1 MVVRRCVH
9 SFSIPAAPKMA
20 PVKRHAY
27 EADFKLN
34 AISHAVQHGNRA
46 AAREFNINESMVRK
60 WRKQEDALH
69 QVKKTK
75 LSFRGNKARWPQLED
90 KIEQWVI
97 EQRTAGRS
105 VSTVSIRLK
114 ATAIARDMEINDFR
128 GGPSWCFRFMKRR
141 NLSIRTRTTIS
152 QQLPKDYE
160 EKMAIFHTYCKN
172 KINEKKIRPEHIT
185 NMDEVPLTFDIPV
198 NRTVEKTG
206 TSTVSIRTTGN
217 EKSSFT
223 VVLGCQANGQKLP
236 PMVIFKRKTLPKE
249 KFPVGVIIKANPKG
263 WMDEEKMSEW
273 LREVYVKR
281 PDGFFHKSPSLLICD
296 SMRAHLTDTV
306 KTQVKKT
313 NSVLAIIPGGLTKQL
328 QPLDIGVNRSFK
340 VKLRA
345 AWEHWMTEG
354 EHTFTKTGRQRRASY
369 ATICQWIVDAWSKVS
384 VSSVIRAFRKAGIIT
399 EQLSTS
405 NETDSDNDENDE
417 RDPGVLD
424 AEIAQLL
431 NSDTEDEE
439 FDGFAVEE

>member
-1 MVVRRCVH
+1 MLQHPV
-9 SFSIPAAPKMA
+9 IKDPKMA

-27 EADFKLN
+27 DADFKLK
-34 AISHAVQHGNRA
+34 AISYAVQHGNRA
-46 AAREFNINESMVRK
+46 AAKEFNINESMVRK
-60 WRKQEDALH
+60 WRKQEDDLR

-75 LSFRGNKARWPQLED
+75 KSFRGNKARWPQLED
-90 KIEQWVI
+90 KIEQWI
-97 EQRTAGRS
+97 TEQRTAGRS

-114 ATAIARDMEINDFR
+114 ATAMAHDMKINDFQ

-141 NLSIRTRTTIS
+141 HLSIRTRTTTS

-160 EKMAIFHTYCKN
+160 ERMAIFRTYCKD
-172 KINEKKIRPEHIT
+172 KIIEKKIQPDHIT

-206 TSTVSIRTTGN
+206 TSTVCIRTTGN

-249 KFPVGVIIKANPKG
+249 TFPVGIIVKVNPKG

-273 LREVYVKR
+273 LREVYVWR
-281 PDGFFHKSPSLLICD
+281 PDGFFHTSPALLIYD
-296 SMRAHLTDTV
+296 SMCAHLTETV
-306 KTQVKKT
+306 KIQVKKT
-313 NSVLAIIPGGLTKQL
+313 NSELAIIPGGLTKEL
-328 QPLDIGVNRSFK
+328 QPLDIGVNRAFK
-340 VKLRA
+340 AKLRA
-345 AWEHWMTEG
+345 AWEQWMSEG

-369 ATICQWIVDAWSKVS
+369 ATICQWIVDAWAKVS
-384 VSSVIRAFRKAGIIT
+384 VSTVVRAFTKAGIIN
-399 EQLSTS
+399 EQPSNS
-405 NETDSDNDENDE
+405 NETESDDDE
-417 RDPGVLD
+417 RNPGLLD
-424 AEIAQLL
+424 AAIAQLL

-439 FDGFAVEE
+439 FDGFVEEE

>member
-1 MVVRRCVH
+1 MT
-9 SFSIPAAPKMA
+9 SI
-20 PVKRHAY
+20 KRHAY
-27 EADFKLN
+27 EAAFKLN
-34 AISHAVQHGNRA
+34 AISYAVQHGNRA

-60 WRKQEDALH
+60 WRSQEDALR
-69 QVKKTK
+69 QVKKTQ
-75 LSFRGNKARWPQLED
+75 LSFRGNKARWPELED
-90 KIEQWVI
+90 IIEQWVI
-97 EQRTAGRS
+97 EQRTACRS

-114 ATAIARDMEINDFR
+114 ATVIARELEINDFR
-128 GGPSWCFRFMKRR
+128 GGPSWCFRFMRRR
-141 NLSIRTRTTIS
+141 NLSIRTRTTTS

-160 EKMAIFHTYCKN
+160 EKLAIFRNYCKN
-172 KINEKKIRPEHIT
+172 KIIQKKIRPEHII
-185 NMDEVPLTFDIPV
+185 NMDEVFLTFDIPV

-206 TSTVSIRTTGN
+206 ARTVSIRTTGN

-249 KFPVGVIIKANPKG
+249 KFPAGVILKANPKG

-273 LREVYVKR
+273 LREVYIMR
-281 PDGFFHKSPSLLICD
+281 PDGFFHQYPSLLICD

-306 KTQVKKT
+306 KVQVEAT
-313 NSVLAIIPGGLTKQL
+313 NSVLAIIPGGLTKEL

-354 EHTFTKTGRQRRASY
+354 DHTFTKTGRQRRASY
-369 ATICQWIVDAWSKVS
+369 ATICQWIVDAWAKVS
-384 VSSVIRAFRKAGIIT
+384 VSTINRAFWKAGIST
-399 EQLSTS
+399 EQPS
-405 NETDSDNDENDE
+405 NNEADSDNDDE
-417 RDPGVLD
+417 IDSGMLNS
-424 AEIAQLL
+424 EIAQLL

-439 FDGFAVEE
+439 FDGFLADE